1 MVTYLSRQQIIANKL
16 TVRETE
22 RDRDREKEREAWSA
36 LDLHRKHRKYSV
48 FWSRSLNLATTFNA
62 AYFHKNILFPIK
74 YVNHLTTVKIVY
86 TNVCTTKR
94 GKKTHGCHVRP
105 RTVGKRFDTWKRKF
119 ESLAMFSSISY
130 GLATRF
136 WNSFTWS
143 KGDISVY
150 QSKKRIQYTGFRV
163 QRLQCREIS
172 GPRVELL
179 KLVFFSQHAAIT
191 NNGCG

>member
-1 MVTYLSRQQIIANKL
+1 MLQFSGL
-16 TVRETE
+16 G
-22 RDRDREKEREAWSA
+22 
-36 LDLHRKHRKYSV
+36 
-48 FWSRSLNLATTFNA
+48 LNLETTFNA

-86 TNVCTTKR
+86 TNVCTTNR

-119 ESLAMFSSISY
+119 ESLAMLSSIYLIVMPHLFKS
-130 GLATRF
+130 
-136 WNSFTWS
+136 SFTWS

-150 QSKKRIQYTGFRV
+150 QSQKGIEYTGSRA

-172 GPRVELL
+172 GPSVVLL
-179 KLVFFSQHAAIT
+179 KRVFFVNMPQSRIT
-191 NNGCG
+191 GFDRP